1 MRSKNVFKQ
10 NNKTNNVI
18 IIHLN
23 INSIR
28 NKF

>member
-23 INSIR
+23 INYIR